1 MHHVH
6 DIHVVEHP
14 TMNMLLLPPQVITG
28 LIRKLLIAFLVSQ
41 DSGLALD
48 NPCEPPKR
56 GLVTG
61 A

>member
-1 MHHVH
+1 
-6 DIHVVEHP
+6 
-14 TMNMLLLPPQVITG
+14 MNMLLLPPQVITG